1 MEEILASIRRIISDG
16 DEGEEATAAAPEDL
30 SEAEIT
36 SLSAVPPSPQEPEPD
51 PEPEPEIE
59 VPTLSAVP
67 QGEPVPEPEDD
78 ILDLT
83 QMVTEQGEVVDLN
96 EAKSARG
103 LAPAA
108 PDADALAEIAA
119 AMGAEPEA
127 ETELTSDELARTLE
141 EVASQLPAEVEE
153 PAAEELEVEEPVA
166 EAPQAEDVVVEDG
179 EIELSLA
186 EVPEAPAIELAEA
199 TDEGDGV
206 VLLTGDDALP
216 EPPELEVE
224 AVEPAPVPA
233 PVEDFTAPEEPLE
246 LEVELEA
253 FAEPEAPAV
262 DPIAGEEPEP
272 VLAADDTLSEIDQI
286 LARAREA
293 AEAQAAQ
300 NVELEA
306 AASAE
311 DETAAL
317 LEGLEE
323 VTSAQAPAE
332 PVEEDSTEELAARAQ
347 AAAEAQAQQAGSLPE
362 DIRAAVEK
370 SLGIAAGD
378 PEPLQTDSN
387 TAAPEQQSDAGT
399 EQVEI
404 DPAAEAAAILAGL
417 DGHVSSTT
425 EEQQVNEKKENYR
438 SVASQDEGAGSSD
451 PSLVS
456 GATAAG
462 AIAALGDLAR
472 ASRGG
477 SGGGS
482 GAATPVG
489 TNRTL
494 EEMVMDAMAP
504 HLKAWLD
511 ANLGPLVEKVVREE
525 IQRLRRRSEDY

>member
-16 DEGEEATAAAPEDL
+16 EEAEDATAAAPEDL

-36 SLSAVPPSPQEPEPD
+36 SLSAVPPSPQEAEAAPD
-51 PEPEPEIE
+51 VELGPAPAPEPEMEA
-59 VPTLSAVP
+59 PTLSAVP

-127 ETELTSDELARTLE
+127 EAELTSDELARTLE
-141 EVASQLPAEVEE
+141 EVASKLPAEVEE
-153 PAAEELEVEEPVA
+153 PAAEELVA
-166 EAPQAEDVVVEDG
+166 EDTADDG

-186 EVPEAPAIELAEA
+186 EVPEAPAIELAE
-199 TDEGDGV
+199 DSDDDDGV
-206 VLLTGDDALP
+206 VLLTSDDVLP
-216 EPPELEVE
+216 EPPEAPIAEAL
-224 AVEPAPVPA
+224 AVEPA

-253 FAEPEAPAV
+253 YAEPEAPAV
-262 DPIAGEEPEP
+262 EPLVGEEPEP
-272 VLAADDTLSEIDQI
+272 VQAADDTLSEIDQI

-306 AASAE
+306 AASVE

-323 VTSAQAPAE
+323 VTSAQAPAG
-332 PVEEDSTEELAARAQ
+332 PAEEDSAEELAARAQ
-347 AAAEAQAQQAGSLPE
+347 AAVEAQTQQTGGLPE

-378 PEPLQTDSN
+378 SEPSQADSN
-387 TAAPEQQSDAGT
+387 TAAPEQQPDAGT
-399 EQVEI
+399 GQDDY

-417 DGHVSSTT
+417 DGQVSSTT